1 MARIDASLR
10 VFVVEFEEH
19 LGKSFTYY
27 QKNVT
32 MFNVANNLVREAVT
46 LDEGTSRVVAFGMQ
60 AFLYLVN
67 KKRYWMYQ
75 KEVL

>member
-19 LGKSFTYY
+19 SGKSFTYY

-32 MFNVANNLVREAVT
+32 MFNVANNLVRETVT
-46 LDEGTSRVVAFGMQ
+46 IDEGTSKIVAFETKTFFVFG
-60 AFLYLVN
+60 
-67 KKRYWMYQ
+67 K
-75 KEVL
+75 